1 MSQHGL
7 PLPDGTT
14 PERLLTELADVEVAT
29 EELRVAQ
36 EEMRTQQEQITQLLL
51 QHETERRWR
60 GQLSALVP
68 VGLCVTD
75 GAGALLEV
83 NPAMA
88 TRLGTPLQRVHG
100 KPLSVY
106 LAPEDVKAFRSA
118 LRTLGTGT
126 ATEHDL
132 AVTLHPRRQPAVPV
146 RLFGFTE
153 AVDELAA
160 GVRIQWV
167 VVADDGT
174 EPQAAAEPEPLRS
187 PAVIGLATAL
197 AELSGMPVGE
207 VDRQRLLSR
216 MATLL
221 SGAVPGADWVSITLG
236 HPLEPQRLGSD
247 STEAQEF
254 DGLQVRAGEGPC
266 WQAYDTG
273 EVVVSDDVTADAR
286 WPALARIAGESAV
299 RSVLALPVPGEDG
312 VIGGVNVYSGR
323 PEGFAP
329 AGRRVAELVT
339 AAVAGVLRT
348 VAEREAMRSLTE
360 HLERALTSRA
370 VIDQAKGVLM
380 ARLGVDA
387 DEAFA
392 RLVKVSS
399 RLNVKVRDLAALVV
413 GGHADE
419 VLRVAE

>member
-1 MSQHGL
+1 MTEDSH
-7 PLPDGTT
+7 PLPAGTT
-14 PERLLTELADVEVAT
+14 PERLLAELAEVQVAA
-29 EELRVAQ
+29 EELRVAE
-36 EEMRTQQEQITQLLL
+36 EEMRVQQEQITQLLL
-51 QHETERRWR
+51 QHDAERRWR

-68 VGLCVTD
+68 VGLCLTD
-75 GAGALLEV
+75 GAGALVEV

-88 TRLGTPLQRVHG
+88 ARLGTALPRLHG

-118 LRTLGTGT
+118 LRVLGNGT
-126 ATEHDL
+126 ASERHL
-132 AVTLHPRRQPAVPV
+132 AVTLRPRSQPAFPV

-153 AVDELAA
+153 AVGESAA
-160 GVRIQWV
+160 DVRVQWV
-167 VVADDGT
+167 VVPDGT
-174 EPQAAAEPEPLRS
+174 EPQPGDEPEPLAS

-197 AELSGMPVGE
+197 SELSGMPVGE
-207 VDRQRLLSR
+207 VDRQRMLSR
-216 MATLL
+216 MATLVT
-221 SGAVPGADWVSITLG
+221 GAVPGADWVSITLG
-236 HPLEPQRLGSD
+236 HPIEPQRLGSD
-247 STEAQEF
+247 SAQAQEF

-273 EVVVSDDVTADAR
+273 EVVISDDVTADAR
-286 WPALARIAGESAV
+286 WPALAGIAGEGAV

-312 VIGGVNVYSGR
+312 IVGAVNVYSGR
-323 PEGFAP
+323 REGFAP

-348 VAEREAMRSLTE
+348 VAERAAMETLADN
-360 HLERALTSRA
+360 LERALTSRA

-380 ARLGVDA
+380 ARLGGDA

-399 RLNVKVRDLAALVV
+399 RLNVKVRDLAALIV